1 MILFTLL
8 TGLLFAQSTQEEEKA
23 QKLDFEEFELTAKVK
38 KPNGEIIQERK
49 QGTFGS
55 LILLRDN
62 FQPEMIQ
69 SLNEI
74 K

>member
-1 MILFTLL
+1 MLLFTLL
-8 TGLLFAQSTQEEEKA
+8 TGLLFAQSTQQEKA
-23 QKLDFEEFELTAKVK
+23 QEVDFEEIELTAKVK
-38 KPNGEIIQERK
+38 KPAGDFIQERE

>member
-23 QKLDFEEFELTAKVK
+23 QKLDFEELELTAKVK
-38 KPNGEIIQERK
+38 KPNGEIIQERQ